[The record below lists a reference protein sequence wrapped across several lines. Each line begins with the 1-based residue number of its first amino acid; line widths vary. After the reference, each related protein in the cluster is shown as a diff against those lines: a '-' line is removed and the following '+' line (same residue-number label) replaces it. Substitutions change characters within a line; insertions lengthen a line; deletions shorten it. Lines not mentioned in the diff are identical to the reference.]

1 MVYSSRTHGPSCR
14 RESTSRKGKEKKHVL
29 LSRLYKT
36 QASLHTRSKMLFYT
50 YAPYYCVCCICAASV
65 QNCASVSAF

>member
-36 QASLHTRSKMLFYT
+36 QASLHTRSKMLF
-50 YAPYYCVCCICAASV
+50 
-65 QNCASVSAF
+65 